1 MKETRALVA
10 LVNINELIENLV
22 TEVRRSFEIFLP
34 CWPFVGPASLFRLAY
49 WYVCAI
55 VSSALAPLCAL
66 TEGSPWSII
75 RNV

>member
-1 MKETRALVA
+1 MKETRALLA

-22 TEVRRSFEIFLP
+22 TDVRHSFEIFLP
-34 CWPFVGPASLFRLAY
+34 SWPFVGPTSLFRLAY
-49 WYVCAI
+49 WCVCAI

-66 TEGSPWSII
+66 TQSSPWSII